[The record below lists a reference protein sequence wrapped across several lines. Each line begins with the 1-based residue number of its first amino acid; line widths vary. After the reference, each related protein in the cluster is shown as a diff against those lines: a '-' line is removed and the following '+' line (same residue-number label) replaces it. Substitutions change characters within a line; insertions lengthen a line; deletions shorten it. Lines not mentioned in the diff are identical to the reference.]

1 MEIEAKIKVPSHDSV
16 LAALRKAKARFVST
30 VVQTDTYF
38 DTAKGELRAG
48 DSGLRIREIKPI
60 KGPVDCVVTF
70 KGPRAKGKY
79 KSRPEH
85 ETSVGDAAAV
95 AQLFKGL
102 GLSPVVTIQKR
113 RSRYH
118 VGRCN
123 VELDELP
130 LLGAFVEIEGPSEA
144 AIGRVIKKLGIEGP
158 HIHESYLALVTA
170 NPKAK
175 GKSRFLLPT
184 QKMIISQ

>member
-1 MEIEAKIKVPSHDSV
+1 V
-16 LAALRKAKARFVST
+16 LAELRKAKARFAHA

-38 DTAKGELRAG
+38 DTAKGELRAS
-48 DSGLRIREIKPI
+48 DSGLRIREIRPLN
-60 KGPVDCVVTF
+60 GAAQSVVTF

-85 ETSVGDAAAV
+85 ETGVGDPDAV

-113 RSRYH
+113 RSRYAM
-118 VGRCN
+118 GRCS

-130 LLGAFVEIEGPSEA
+130 LLGTFVEIEGPSEA
-144 AIGRVIKKLGIEGP
+144 AIGSVIKKLGIEGP
-158 HIHESYLALVTA
+158 HIRESYLALVTGH
-170 NPKAK
+170 PKAK
-175 GKSRFLLPT
+175 GKKRFLLPRN
-184 QKMIISQ
+184 KR